1 MNVIP
6 VSSKYLLNKQWSYEM
21 IAQDVFRL
29 DQEECAEYEVDI
41 PRVVKAV
48 SSPLKK
54 FFYLYDTKMN
64 KIVGYFDY
72 RALDSSS
79 YESVINGVFK
89 DGSLTPV
96 PFKDQINLYIGGFV
110 IQKEYRPDP
119 SNFKKLL
126 VVFVEDL
133 INLLNHEVVVKNI
146 SARGLTPL
154 GQRLCEG
161 LGMTKIL
168 NHRDKGVI
176 YGVSFDWKE
185 KPKYGSVLYDAVQ
198 KTKAKRLLNQLLG
211 MDEKTGLPLVKQAL
225 SNWGYKVDGV

>member
-6 VSSKYLLNKQWSYEM
+6 VNSKYLLNKQWSYEM

-29 DQEECAEYEVDI
+29 DQEECSEYEVDI
-41 PRVVKAV
+41 IRVVKAV
-48 SSPLKK
+48 SSPLKR
-54 FFYLYDTKMN
+54 FFYLYDSKAN
-64 KIVGYFDY
+64 KIIGYFDY
-72 RALDSSS
+72 RALDASS

-89 DGSLTPV
+89 DGSLAPV

-110 IQKEYRPDP
+110 IQKEYRHDS

-133 INLLNHEVVVKNI
+133 INLLNSEVVIKNI

-154 GQRLCEG
+154 GQKLCEG
-161 LGMTKIL
+161 LGMNKIL

-176 YGVSFDWKE
+176 YAISFDWEE
-185 KPKYGSVLYDAVQ
+185 KPKYGSILYDVVK
-198 KTKAKRLLNQLLG
+198 KTKAQRLLKELLG
-211 MDEKTGLPLVKQAL
+211 IDEKTGLPLIKKAL
-225 SNWGYKVDGV
+225 SNWGYNVDGI